1 MLKVVREVAPE
12 EAQNPDAAG
21 GEARLRWG
29 EFPKMVEE
37 DRGSP
42 TPVPPRRPPET
53 RELRDL
59 TDIAIS
65 LGNPRAR

>member
-1 MLKVVREVAPE
+1 MLKAVRDVAPE
-12 EAQNPDAAG
+12 GAQNPDEAG
-21 GEARLRWG
+21 RETRPRWG
-29 EFPKMVEE
+29 EFPKLVEE

-42 TPVPPRRPPET
+42 AAVPPKRPPDT
-53 RELRDL
+53 KELRDL

>member
-1 MLKVVREVAPE
+1 MLKAVRDVAPE
-12 EAQNPDAAG
+12 GAENPDAAG
-21 GEARLRWG
+21 GETRPQWG
-29 EFPKMVEE
+29 KFPKLVEE

-42 TPVPPRRPPET
+42 TSIPPRRPPET

>member
-1 MLKVVREVAPE
+1 MLKAVRDVAPKG
-12 EAQNPDAAG
+12 ARNPDEEG
-21 GEARLRWG
+21 GEKRPRWG
-29 EFPKMVEE
+29 EFPKLVEE

-42 TPVPPRRPPET
+42 TSTPPRRPPDT

>member
-1 MLKVVREVAPE
+1 MLKAVRDVAPE
-12 EAQNPDAAG
+12 GAQNPDAVG
-21 GEARLRWG
+21 GAARPRWG
-29 EFPKMVEE
+29 EFPKLVEE

-42 TPVPPRRPPET
+42 ASAPPRRPPDT

>member
-1 MLKVVREVAPE
+1 MLKAVRDVALE
-12 EAQNPDAAG
+12 RAQTPDAV
-21 GEARLRWG
+21 GEETRPRWG
-29 EFPKMVEE
+29 EFPKLVEE

-42 TPVPPRRPPET
+42 TSAPPRRPPET

>member
-1 MLKVVREVAPE
+1 MLKAVRDVAPE
-12 EAQNPDAAG
+12 GAQNPG
-21 GEARLRWG
+21 KEGEERRPRWG
-29 EFPKMVEE
+29 EFPKLVEE

-42 TPVPPRRPPET
+42 ASVPPRRPPDT

>member
-1 MLKVVREVAPE
+1 MLKAVRDVAPE
-12 EAQNPDAAG
+12 GAQNPGADG
-21 GEARLRWG
+21 GETRPRWG
-29 EFPKMVEE
+29 EFPKLVEE

-42 TPVPPRRPPET
+42 TPAAPRRLPDT

-59 TDIAIS
+59 TEIAIS

>member
-1 MLKVVREVAPE
+1 MLKAVRDVAPE
-12 EAQNPDAAG
+12 EAQNPGSAG
-21 GEARLRWG
+21 GETRARWG
-29 EFPKMVEE
+29 EFPKLVEE
-37 DRGSP
+37 DRGSL
-42 TPVPPRRPPET
+42 TPVPARRPPET

>member
-1 MLKVVREVAPE
+1 MLKAVRDVAPE
-12 EAQNPDAAG
+12 ETQNPDAMG
-21 GEARLRWG
+21 GGTRPRWG

-42 TPVPPRRPPET
+42 TSVPPRRPSDT

>member
-1 MLKVVREVAPE
+1 MLKAVRDVAPE
-12 EAQNPDAAG
+12 GAENPDAAG
-21 GEARLRWG
+21 RETRPRWG
-29 EFPKMVEE
+29 EFPRLVEE

-42 TPVPPRRPPET
+42 APAAPKRPPET
-53 RELRDL
+53 GELRDL

>member
-1 MLKVVREVAPE
+1 MLKVGRDVAPE
-12 EAQNPDAAG
+12 EAQNPDGTSGAA
-21 GEARLRWG
+21 RPRWG
-29 EFPKMVEE
+29 GFPKMVEE

-42 TPVPPRRPPET
+42 TSVPPRRPT
-53 RELRDL
+53 DTKELRDL